1 MAVLK
6 KKKIG
11 VVIGNKMDKT
21 ATVEVARKIKHP
33 HFKKYF
39 VRTKKFKVHDEKN
52 ECQIGDQVEII
63 EGRPVSREKHWVVTK
78 IISKAGVIAGAE
90 IAV

>member
-1 MAVLK
+1 MAGLK

-11 VVIGNKMDKT
+11 IVIGNKMEKT

-33 HFKKYF
+33 LFKKYF

-52 ECQIGDQVEII
+52 ECQIGDQVEIV
-63 EGRPVSREKHWVVTK
+63 EDRPISREKHWVVTK
-78 IISKAGVIAGAE
+78 IIAKAGSNAGAT

>member
-1 MAVLK
+1 MAGLK

-11 VVIGNKMDKT
+11 MVIGNKMEKT

-33 HFKKYF
+33 LFKKYF

-63 EGRPVSREKHWVVTK
+63 EGRPMSREKHWVVAK
-78 IISKAGVIAGAE
+78 IIAKAGVTAGVE
-90 IAV
+90 IAI